1 MVDIL
6 EKASRKIK
14 SWARKNI
21 KEGDLAEDGFET
33 IPHVT
38 VLYGFLKEV
47 DTKELFDIVTKFGTI
62 NLSIGKISRFESD
75 DCDVIKCEIISPD
88 LHKLNSIITKKF
100 KDVIENKHPSY
111 NPHLTLAYVKKGTC
125 KELDGKL
132 AFKGNLSFNNAVY
145 SNADEE
151 KTIIPLKKTLKKI
164 ITELRKNPDLNPKL
178 TNAQNLEKYKDEDD
192 IFITFSNHELT
203 TFNLKSVYDTPLGVY
218 CYPIKQLWKEIETDE
233 IPFAADRGFI
243 HVIKNTSSSFIDD
256 IGNLPNAAGV
266 TFIDKLLRL
275 YVEIFLG
282 EDPIEQKKL
291 AISWGISDE
300 TIERELG
307 SYKISNNKEAII
319 DNLSHDLKRFWLPV
333 VQKSCYHKNNIGGLF
348 WWASKRVADQL
359 YAADTEKYGTKPP
372 SFIWRELMVSIG
384 VTGVA
389 DRTGKGIIHSNEPL
403 QAVFFTPKAFKHIET
418 FINDVRTVDV
428 HKPKINSK
436 IFKQHEINPKKDK
449 DGHSEYL
456 QARGDKADR
465 FMKHGKMLVAYD
477 YLTDTQ
483 KKIYRDLLIKNA
495 HKDDRYRRENNVI
508 QNDFSPQEIAE
519 FIQVSFA
526 NRQIQLPVVILGRVD
541 VEVIKLLSKDIL
553 NRFLDINVNNKIT
566 KEAYEALSSEEKVQY
581 SNNVYRDNYTKFLN
595 QIDTK

>member
-47 DTKELFDIVTKFGTI
+47 DTKDLFDIVTKFGTI

-132 AFKGNLSFNNAVY
+132 VFKGNLSFNNAVY

-256 IGNLPNAAGV
+256 IGNLPNATGV
-266 TFIDKLLRL
+266 MFIDKLLRL

-291 AISWGISDE
+291 VISWGISDE

-359 YAADTEKYGTKPP
+359 NAADTEKYGTKPT
-372 SFIWRELMVSIG
+372 SFIWRELMITLG

-403 QAVFFTPKAFKHIET
+403 QAVFFTPKAFKPVET

-428 HKPKINSK
+428 HKEKIKGKGYHPLYKNGVKDENGYKHDVLPK
-436 IFKQHEINPKKDK
+436 
-449 DGHSEYL
+449 
-456 QARGDKADR
+456 GDKADR
-465 FMKHGKMLVAYD
+465 YLKHGKMEVEYKS
-477 YLTDTQ
+477 LTPEQ
-483 KKIYRDLLIKNA
+483 KDKYRALMIKNA
-495 HKDDRYRRENNVI
+495 GKASLYAQQFFSI
-508 QNDFSPQEIAE
+508 KNDFSPQEIAD

-526 NRQIQLPVVILGRVD
+526 HREFSLPDVILRRVDKEVIQLLGNVIM
-541 VEVIKLLSKDIL
+541 
-553 NRFLDINVNNKIT
+553 NRFMDFHLNNKIT
-566 KEAYEALSSEEKVQY
+566 KEAYESLSLEQKTQY
-581 SNNVYRDNYTKFLN
+581 DNNVYRTDLFTKF
-595 QIDTK
+595 IT